1 MFNLLSNSIRCQTLM
16 NHLVVRCYGQTLAN
30 DYHSYSSMCVCVCVC
45 VFLIP
50 LVLELLA
57 RLSWFLG
64 IFLQASLRHRPC
76 SRPSDVG
83 SEPCRTASPGAG
95 RRLLANGRA
104 LFCFSARLQSTL
116 LKYTSPNCS
125 ICTNNYNKYGYGKV
139 PHQRVIADSSASGY
153 E

>member
-1 MFNLLSNSIRCQTLM
+1 MSDTHESPRCQVLWSDSRKRLS
-16 NHLVVRCYGQTLAN
+16 LVFV
-30 DYHSYSSMCVCVCVC
+30 CVWVCVC
-45 VFLIP
+45 VFNTSSAWA
-50 LVLELLA
+50 LA

-83 SEPCRTASPGAG
+83 SEPCRTASLGAG
-95 RRLLANGRA
+95 RRLLADGRA

-125 ICTNNYNKYGYGKV
+125 ICTNNIISTVTVTHHIRGLL
-139 PHQRVIADSSASGY
+139 PIAPPLVMNNNSY
-153 E
+153 